1 MRKNQMLNRIVR
13 LGGLALLIIT
23 LVVYVQAL
31 SQDRMLVKAL
41 YTDAFNGENYNRI
54 LNGLPYYQHIEKA
67 AVKLFNNQINN
78 NELNCDQ
85 IELWGKKL
93 TEINKR
99 NPQGYYLLTSCAEA
113 EKNEKKAIE
122 LIKTAIKYDPLN
134 TQYLLGAAILYLN
147 NGDLETSES
156 YLKQVEMIDA
166 KTFNLDKI
174 VEALNQK
181 KSQDVLD
188 KTSTE

>member
-1 MRKNQMLNRIVR
+1 MRANQMRNRIVR
-13 LGGLALLIIT
+13 LGALMLSIVT
-23 LVVYVQAL
+23 LVVYTQAL
-31 SQDRMLVKAL
+31 MQDRMLVKAL
-41 YTDAFNGENYNRI
+41 FTDVSNEENYTEI

-67 AVKLFNNQINN
+67 AVKLFNNQVNN
-78 NELNCDQ
+78 NQLNCDQ
-85 IELWGKKL
+85 LELWGNKL

-147 NGDLETSES
+147 SGDLVTSES
-156 YLKQVEMIDA
+156 YLKQVKVIDP

-174 VEALNQK
+174 LVALDQR
-181 KSQDVLD
+181 KSQVTPDSSLT
-188 KTSTE
+188 K

>member
-1 MRKNQMLNRIVR
+1 MLNRVIR
-13 LGGLALLIIT
+13 LGALTLSIVT
-23 LVVYVQAL
+23 LVVYTQAL
-31 SQDRMLVKAL
+31 MQDRMLVKAL
-41 YTDAFNGENYNRI
+41 FTDTSNEKNYSKI

-67 AVKLFNNQINN
+67 AVKLYNNQVNN
-78 NELNCDQ
+78 NQLNCDQ
-85 IELWGKKL
+85 LELWANKL

-147 NGDLETSES
+147 SGDLVSSEL
-156 YLKQVEMIDA
+156 YLKQVEIIDP

-174 VEALNQK
+174 VAALNQRK
-181 KSQDVLD
+181 PQVTPDSSLTK
-188 KTSTE
+188 